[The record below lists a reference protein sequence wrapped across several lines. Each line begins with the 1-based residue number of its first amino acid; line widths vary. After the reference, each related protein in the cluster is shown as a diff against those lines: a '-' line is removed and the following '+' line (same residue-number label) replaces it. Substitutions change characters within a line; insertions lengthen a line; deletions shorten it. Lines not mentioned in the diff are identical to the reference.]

1 MTSTKKQRLI
11 GVDVARGLALIG
23 MMAIHILPEADD
35 NFEPTLSWTLF
46 AGRSAGLF
54 ALLAGVS
61 LTFTSGGRT
70 PLKGRPLRAAKWA
83 LAVRAL
89 IIMSIGLLIALLNP
103 PAAIILAYYG
113 MLFLMAIPLLGF
125 GPRVLAS
132 AALGFAVLGP
142 IFMQAVRGSLPT
154 LDGYDPSFATLV
166 TDPAA
171 TLSDLLVGGSY
182 PAIPWM
188 AYICA
193 GLALGRLDLRSR
205 ALQIRMAVG
214 GLGLA
219 AGSWLLS
226 ELLLGPFGG
235 RTHLLES
242 TPWMGAKGIRDVQI
256 WGPDSWAP
264 DPTLPTTSGWWLT
277 ILSPYSSTPLELLNT
292 IGIAVMVLGAVLLA
306 ASKAATALMPLATM
320 GGMTLTLYSAHLVAL
335 STGFLLDR
343 PGVAMAMHTVA
354 AALFAVIWRN
364 VTAGKQGPLEGL
376 VSRAS
381 NRARQRVLGSGVPAA
396 KPGNTAADSL
406 PGPAPEPIHNA
417 REGAVTSAGTD
428 RPGGAQ

>member
-1 MTSTKKQRLI
+1 MTFNDHRAESSGVGPTTAMTSTPKQRLV

-23 MMAIHILPEADD
+23 MMAIHILPEVDE
-35 NFEPTLSWTLF
+35 NLEPTLSWTLF
-46 AGRSAGLF
+46 SGVSAGLF

-61 LTFTSGGRT
+61 LTFASGGRT
-70 PLKGRPLRAAKWA
+70 PLTGRALTAAKWA
-83 LAVRAL
+83 LAARAL
-89 IIMSIGLLIALLNP
+89 IILSIGLLIALLNP

-113 MLFLMAIPLLGF
+113 TLFLMAIPLLGC

-142 IFMQAVRGSLPT
+142 IVMQAVRDSLPT
-154 LDGYDPSFATLV
+154 LDGYDPSFATLL

-171 TLSDLLVGGSY
+171 TFSELLVGGSY

-193 GLALGRLDLRSR
+193 GLALGRIDLRSH
-205 ALQIRMAVG
+205 AVQVRLAIG
-214 GLGLA
+214 GIGLA

-235 RTHLLES
+235 RTRLLES
-242 TPWMGAKGIRDVQI
+242 TPWMGAQGIRDVQI
-256 WGPDSWAP
+256 WGPDSYAP
-264 DPTLPTTSGWWLT
+264 DPTLPTTSWWWLT

-292 IGIAVMVLGAVLLA
+292 IGIAAMVLGAMLIVA
-306 ASKAATALMPLATM
+306 AKATSAFMPLAAM

-343 PGVAMAMHTVA
+343 PGVALAMHTAA

-364 VTAGKQGPLEGL
+364 VTAGKQGPLERL
-376 VSRAS
+376 VSRGA
-381 NRARQRVLGSGVPAA
+381 NRARQRVLGNGAPAGVQDGVP
-396 KPGNTAADSL
+396 
-406 PGPAPEPIHNA
+406 
-417 REGAVTSAGTD
+417 
-428 RPGGAQ
+428 GGSPSPQ